1 MKKLLKNR
9 GVSIWLAFIILMN
22 MFSMNVFAMTDA
34 EVAEILAGLS
44 VEEQFEWLEEH
55 PEVDWNLERADI
67 VNNPN
72 VNSRA
77 ADKTYYTKRA
87 LAIGKEQGVIWLS
100 YRVEYNWSVQTSNP
114 NRTIAIENIRIYDV
128 VKNCPSAIR
137 YDGPSIDTYGVDT
150 AVGYASSVIIGGVL
164 CPGGYYELAQYGTLL
179 PQGTTNIRYNWYK
192 AA

>member
-1 MKKLLKNR
+1 MKKIFNNRKVVILLAIAVLLN
-9 GVSIWLAFIILMN
+9 L
-22 MFSMNVFAMTDA
+22 FSMNVFAMSDA
-34 EVAEILAGLS
+34 EVAEILVGLS

-55 PEVDWNLERADI
+55 PEVDWNLEMGEI
-67 VNNPN
+67 VENPN

-77 ADKTYYTKRA
+77 ADRTYYRKRA
-87 LAIGKEQGVIWLS
+87 LATGVEQGVTWLS

-114 NRTIAIENIRIYDV
+114 NATIAIESIRIYDV

-137 YDGPSIDTYGVDT
+137 YDGPVIDTYGADT
-150 AVGYASSVIIGGVL
+150 NVGYASSVIIGGVL

-179 PQGTTNIRYNWYK
+179 PQGTTNIRNNWYK